1 MTNTILEIGMCL
13 ESGKCLDVGEAIQSV
28 NTNLLTEEEGIY
40 HSILTPIKLFIF
52 NKKQLTWSCFLDFLD
67 NKNLRKVQ

>member
-1 MTNTILEIGMCL
+1 MSEHMMCMKNTILEIGMCL

-40 HSILTPIKLFIF
+40 HSIV
-52 NKKQLTWSCFLDFLD
+52 FL
-67 NKNLRKVQ
+67 